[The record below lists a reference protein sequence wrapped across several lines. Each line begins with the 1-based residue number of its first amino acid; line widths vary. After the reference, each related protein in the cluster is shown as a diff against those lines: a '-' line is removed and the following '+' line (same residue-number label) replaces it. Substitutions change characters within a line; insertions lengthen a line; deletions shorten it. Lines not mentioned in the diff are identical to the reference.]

1 MTGPDDRSP
10 VVMGQASTLAPSSTI
25 EPVSTRTPL
34 IVGQRVRVAEWV
46 RPQRFAGREG
56 VVVNFV
62 EGEVGVRLGKPGNHP
77 SNIWFRPSE
86 LEVRDSASRAP
97 RKPANRGGGHS
108 PTPGVSGRSRP
119 RLSRGRTVTGPDD
132 RILAFVGGLDQQ
144 PEGSM
149 SD

>member
-1 MTGPDDRSP
+1 VTGPDDRSP

-108 PTPGVSGRSRP
+108 PHPRGIRAESAQIKPRTNGDRPGRPHPGV
-119 RLSRGRTVTGPDD
+119 RGGPGPAARRVD
-132 RILAFVGGLDQQ
+132 
-144 PEGSM
+144 E
-149 SD
+149 